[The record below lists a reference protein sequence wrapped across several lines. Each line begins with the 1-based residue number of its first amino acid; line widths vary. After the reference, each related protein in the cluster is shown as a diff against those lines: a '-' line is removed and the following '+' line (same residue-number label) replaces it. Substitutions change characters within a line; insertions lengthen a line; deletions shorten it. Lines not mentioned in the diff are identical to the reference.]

1 MQPSTSTSMWTDKLN
16 TSILTNNVAGVQTA
30 LKNGAK
36 VDGHSK
42 GLRTPLHTAAS
53 KGNLQLVK
61 VLCDYNANTNLRSLL
76 DKGMQPLHLAAK
88 NGHATVVEELI
99 NRGANCEERFNKGM
113 QAVHLAANGDHI
125 DVLQVLNQHGCHL
138 EATARDGSTPLHMAA
153 ENNCVKVARW
163 LMDQM
168 VTLKVK
174 NQDLLTPEDCARKK
188 KNFDLAEMLQQHKE
202 KANKSSE
209 HILEGNVDDVTPA
222 ALRHTTTRPD
232 NEATL
237 PHTPRTLRITNT
249 LDNQNRV
256 RSRDTLDNYL
266 RIMTQGIIAA
276 KLSKP
281 QEPNQ
286 AKDSPSSAHNEMKS
300 SIISG
305 ARPDEYSEKIKQ
317 SRRELLSPILDE
329 PKQNVSEL
337 IMPFVNTEELP
348 TPNIDLPT
356 PPPTETKPRPGQT
369 ERQIEAKNEI
379 RRKTIEVSVPFQPH
393 ETKPSNERKVTRG
406 PPMETKPSLCH
417 GAATPVAPRETK
429 PYQMKTTSHQIEQQT
444 PLKEVKPSYGES
456 NNIQKH
462 TGAEVKTEAKEIV
475 NTGGG
480 GSENDIIQ
488 QQEKK
493 EEDVGV
499 LQRLL
504 SNPAR
509 GDSSLSG
516 ADSSCDSGI
525 DQNPSD
531 PAEEELVMCVS
542 DGRYDQVSRLLDQG
556 VSTEV
561 RSKRE
566 GERGLRPLH
575 LASWSGHDNIVRL
588 LLDYQVN
595 RKAVAHGLAAVHWA
609 AVGGHVSVLSL
620 LWDEGFSIRARA
632 EDGAT
637 ALHLAADHGNQEAV
651 TWLVDNGAFLQVKD
665 KRGNTPK
672 DLAIQAGNKAIVK
685 FLKEKEDEIRL
696 ENMVEKKLIGQGSF
710 GDVYLVKTGTKQLVV
725 KKIDLTQ
732 LSIRSQEYA
741 HNEFR
746 VLKSLV
752 HPYIVAYKG
761 GGFQGR
767 TLNIHMEYCSGGDLA
782 NRIQDQKTKDV
793 PFEEKQVHGWVLR
806 LCLALKY
813 IHGRKILHR
822 DVKPHNIF
830 LTDSGTIKLGDFG
843 LVRVLNE
850 DNLMA
855 STSLGTPAYMSPEI
869 LQGVPYDAKADI
881 WSLGCCLYEF
891 AALERGFPYTEVI
904 VPGNFSQEYGN
915 LVKSLLNRVASR
927 RPDAREILMLPM
939 LVNVMGNQLEVREQ
953 EVAELNNEV
962 MELSEEVT
970 EMTHELERIRTRQAS
985 VQEIKP
991 RPQET
996 KPK

>member
-1 MQPSTSTSMWTDKLN
+1 MLPSASTKIWTDKLN

-30 LKNGAK
+30 LENGAR

-42 GLRTPLHTAAS
+42 GLRTPLHTAAL
-53 KGNLQLVK
+53 KGSLQLVK

-88 NGHATVVEELI
+88 HGHATVVEELI

-113 QAVHLAANGDHI
+113 QAVHLAATGDHI
-125 DVLQVLNQHGCHL
+125 DVLQVLKQYGCHL

-174 NQDLLTPEDCARKK
+174 NQDLLTPEDCARRK

-202 KANKSSE
+202 KA
-209 HILEGNVDDVTPA
+209 
-222 ALRHTTTRPD
+222 TRPD

-237 PHTPRTLRITNT
+237 PRTSRTLRFTN
-249 LDNQNRV
+249 
-256 RSRDTLDNYL
+256 TLDNYL
-266 RIMTQGIIAA
+266 RVMTQGIAA
-276 KLSKP
+276 NASKP

-286 AKDSPSSAHNEMKS
+286 ERDSPSPAQNDIKPR
-300 SIISG
+300 IISG
-305 ARPDEYSEKIKQ
+305 ARPDECSEKNKQ
-317 SRRELLSPILDE
+317 SRRELLSPILYE

-337 IMPFVNTEELP
+337 VMPFVDTEELP
-348 TPNIDLPT
+348 THNVDLPT

-369 ERQIEAKNEI
+369 ERQIEAKKEI
-379 RRKTIEVSVPFQPH
+379 RRKTIEVSAPFQPH
-393 ETKPSNERKVTRG
+393 ETKPSYERGVTRG
-406 PPMETKPSLCH
+406 QPMETKPSLCH
-417 GAATPVAPRETK
+417 GAAIPVAPRETK
-429 PYQMKTTSHQIEQQT
+429 PHQKKTTSHQIEQQS
-444 PLKEVKPSYGES
+444 PLKEIKPSYGES

-462 TGAEVKTEAKEIV
+462 AGDEVKTEAKEIV
-475 NTGGG
+475 NTGSG
-480 GSENDIIQ
+480 GSGNDVNQ

-499 LQRLL
+499 LHRLL
-504 SNPAR
+504 NSPAR

-516 ADSSCDSGI
+516 ADSSGDSGV
-525 DQNPSD
+525 DQNASD
-531 PAEEELVMCVS
+531 PAEEELVMSVS
-542 DGRYDQVSRLLDQG
+542 DGRYDQVSRLLNQG

-561 RSKRE
+561 RSKRD

-595 RKAVAHGLAAVHWA
+595 RKAMAHGLAAVHWA

-637 ALHLAADHGNQEAV
+637 ALHLAADHGNLEAV
-651 TWLVDNGAFLQVKD
+651 TWLVDNGAYLQVKD
-665 KRGNTPK
+665 KRGNTPN

-685 FLKEKEDEIRL
+685 FLQEKEDEIRL
-696 ENMVEKKLIGQGSF
+696 GNMVEKKLIGQGSF

-725 KKIDLTQ
+725 KK
-732 LSIRSQEYA
+732 
-741 HNEFR
+741 
-746 VLKSLV
+746 
-752 HPYIVAYKG
+752 G

-782 NRIQDQKTKDV
+782 TRIQDQKTKGV

-850 DNLMA
+850 DSLMA
-855 STSLGTPAYMSPEI
+855 STSLGTPAYMSPEV
-869 LQGVPYDAKADI
+869 LQGVPYDAKADM

-891 AALERGFPYTEVI
+891 VALERGFPYTEVI
-904 VPGNFSQEYGN
+904 VPGNFSQEYEN

-939 LVNVMGNQLEVREQ
+939 IVNVMGNQLEVREQ

-970 EMTHELERIRTRQAS
+970 EMAHELERIRTRQS
-985 VQEIKP
+985 NVQGIKP